1 MQETQEKVNN
11 DEQID
16 PKIKLKVDSK
26 SSEIMN
32 EIIDND
38 ASDIIKRREITK
50 RIDNYG
56 VDTLKIA
63 EERSKNFSTTVSK
76 MTVDSTSESLEQSI
90 EKLEKEMKTVDPSL
104 VDFSKI
110 SKGIGKLFNPI
121 TQYFKKL
128 EQEDENIE
136 GILNVL
142 NSIRNILSNDNIT
155 LELEI
160 DKIADTIQILNLEY
174 DVGVKIKNQIE
185 SIIEEARKDDNN
197 LEKIKF
203 YEDEVITP
211 LEKKLYDIK
220 QVIIVNEQSMLAM
233 EIIRK
238 NNKEL
243 IRNIDR
249 IKNVTMVAI
258 NTAVMVAK
266 SLYNQKVALNKIEA
280 LNNST
285 NDIISNTSD
294 KLNQVSLDI
303 ANGINNAELS
313 SDLLKQKFTDLYSL
327 IEDVKIQNKEHV
339 IEIKEKSKEI

>member
-1 MQETQEKVNN
+1 LLETQEKVNN

-142 NSIRNILSNDNIT
+142 NSKRNILSNDNIT

-339 IEIKEKSKEI
+339 IEIKEKSKEV

>member
-1 MQETQEKVNN
+1 MLETQEKVNN

>member
-142 NSIRNILSNDNIT
+142 NSKRNILSNDNIT

-258 NTAVMVAK
+258 NTAIMVAK

>member
-1 MQETQEKVNN
+1 LQETQEKVNN

>member
-142 NSIRNILSNDNIT
+142 NSKRNILSNDNIT

-160 DKIADTIQILNLEY
+160 DKIADTVQILNLEY
-174 DVGVKIKNQIE
+174 DVGAKIKNQIE

-339 IEIKEKSKEI
+339 IEIKEKSKEV

>member
-142 NSIRNILSNDNIT
+142 NSKRNILSNDNIT

-211 LEKKLYDIK
+211 LEKKLYDVK

-258 NTAVMVAK
+258 NTAIMVAK

>member
-142 NSIRNILSNDNIT
+142 NSKRNILSNDNIT

-174 DVGVKIKNQIE
+174 EVGVKIKNQIE

-266 SLYNQKVALNKIEA
+266 SLYNQQVALNKIEA

-339 IEIKEKSKEI
+339 IEIKEKSKEV

>member
-142 NSIRNILSNDNIT
+142 NSKRNILSNDNIT

>member
-1 MQETQEKVNN
+1 MLETQEKVNN

-142 NSIRNILSNDNIT
+142 NSKRNILSNDNIT

-339 IEIKEKSKEI
+339 IEIKEKSKEV

>member
-1 MQETQEKVNN
+1 LQETQEKVNN

-142 NSIRNILSNDNIT
+142 NSKRNILSNDNIT

-258 NTAVMVAK
+258 NTAIMVAK